1 MSAIIGALRGVLS
14 LDSAAFDTG
23 VDRSIA
29 KMGGLERRLTQSGTK
44 LQSLGKR
51 LTLGLTVPIA
61 AIGAAAVKSSMS
73 AIDAQ
78 AKLAQSL
85 GTTVKSVQVLERA
98 GDLAGV
104 SMEGVAVGVKD
115 MTRRLSQAVTFGGPV
130 AKALNS
136 IHLNAAQLMA
146 LPVDQRV
153 QKINEALETFAPAAT
168 RAAIAGQIF
177 GEEGSLAITRIDTE
191 TLRTAIEDI
200 ERFGVAV
207 SEADADQIEKTNDAI
222 SRMGLAA
229 RGVGNQLAVAVAPV
243 LETIAD
249 GVAHVAGWF
258 NQLGSSTQLTI
269 GILGGFAVAAGPV
282 AAGLGLMASWSA
294 PVIRGLLTMGPA
306 MIASARSAIALE
318 MALGATSSMSAVAGV
333 AVKGFSRALTVLK
346 GALIS
351 TGIGAVVV
359 VAGVLVNWFSKLV
372 TSTGGWGNA
381 LTLLGDVAKGVWD
394 GIKGS
399 AKAIAPALH
408 AIWESVK
415 ASFFGLLSSL
425 TEEWSR
431 FLGRL
436 SRSLAGVRGL
446 EGVSETLGNASADI
460 ISVMS
465 AFDAKAQSAS
475 SEAGRL
481 GEEAKR
487 LASEGFEAARA
498 AAKKLSD
505 AVQDVTDESGDGTAA
520 TDALKDALK
529 NIPTIGGKAGKSLK
543 GLADVAKAF
552 TKAMK
557 DAAFTAEEFGQEK
570 ARILISGIDTVS
582 NAWGDWI
589 AGGLKDFGGFVDSV
603 LGSFKTMF
611 AQMVALAAR
620 NQIMI
625 SLGFGGVAAGTPA
638 AAAGSAGSSILGI
651 GNLLGAAGGSLL
663 SGAFTSVG
671 ALFSGGVSSMF
682 STIGGQFA
690 TAFASGTA
698 SSIAASIGSVLG
710 PIALFGVALTAIIGT
725 VRTLDAGIQVT
736 VNEMDTLVET
746 YRVRRRSYLFGLI
759 NSTSTGLSRA
769 DAAVADP
776 IIDAVAQ
783 IQASVLNMSDILGIG
798 AEAFDGFS
806 TVVRISTM
814 DMTDEE
820 IAAEVQ
826 AQLTAVADAMAEM
839 ALEGFEM
846 FRSGESASEALARLS
861 SSLVAVTQVSELLG
875 HSFTGT
881 GVLGAALASSLVDAF
896 GGLDA
901 YTSAT
906 RSYFEAFFSEEE
918 RRAAILSQT
927 TAALAQINVVMPTT
941 RQQYRDM
948 IAALDLTTERG
959 RELYATLIGMADV
972 MDFVLPSV
980 QGFTDIISAL
990 VGSTGSVVDQMLSE
1004 GASMARAAETAAS
1017 NWYKASE
1024 TIKGLISDI
1033 LNANTTGPAGRDQAL
1048 RYNLSQYEAA
1058 LSAARGGDLEA
1069 ARSIPSLASAYL
1081 ESVKGTA
1088 SSFAEFQ
1095 AAQARILGDARF
1107 LSGIAELEGA
1117 NQDVLVTL
1125 YQEQIG
1131 ILEEVRDYLATTETI
1146 NADDISSFEA
1156 RLGSLQAAIE
1166 EAELFSYD
1174 YLRERLQVTVDLLPT
1189 ANLPEDVRALIRAAT
1204 TGIESSINFAVYA
1217 ADLTPDLRWLAV
1229 NGASEHIKTIEF
1241 VVGDSQ
1247 WSQAAQDVALGSA
1260 GTFVQTVQF
1269 VARNLMSAEMTEIAL
1284 TDASALIKTIR
1295 FSAQAI
1301 PADLRALIFN
1311 DIEAL
1316 DKTINFLEGDSLPD
1330 DKQALALEDAS
1341 TFRRIINIVAGNIT
1355 GERIQQLALDDPLA
1369 FRRVINITAGTIPD
1383 ISVRRLA
1390 LDAAAEFTRII
1401 NLEPGATLD
1410 ANTVRLALMTSGSVT
1425 RTIRAVM
1432 SNGLTHDEM
1441 LLALAG
1447 SSELARVVNVSLASG
1462 SDPVAIQLALGNIGA
1477 YAVNIRAALQA
1488 SAEVREI
1495 VFGDAGSYAAMIEAA
1510 FSADL
1515 SDEARRVLLEQQG
1528 EYAVNI
1534 IATLS
1539 ADIPDNV
1546 RTLLLNANT
1555 SAIRGITIATAFA
1568 GSVDPDELP
1577 LLLEDSTAVLRMISI
1592 AVNPIGITAF
1602 DMLFMDVLASGQA
1615 ETWRGIR
1622 AGVDTSGIAGRSLT
1636 YLTELGSD
1644 AFWRWRGLRGGV
1656 DLSRFSNAEWA
1667 YFTELESDAWWRW
1680 RGIRGGIDAGAAM
1693 STAYWQELRQG
1704 AAWRQRG
1711 LTGGIDTSAVTGTP
1725 YWAEL
1730 RNNQYWRWR
1739 GITAGIDTSQITGTA
1754 SAFFSELRTGSYE
1767 RWRRIRGEVLT
1778 GAITG
1783 TGLTFFD
1790 ELVTGTS
1797 TRWRGLTA
1805 GIDTSALLSGTTGAY
1820 WSELRSDTW
1829 WRWRGIRGGVDL
1841 TGLTGNGLR
1850 FFNELSTRVSTI
1862 QRIIDGEVDLSGLT
1876 ARQLSL
1882 LDLIRGTTTGTVTLG
1897 GSFVFD
1903 PSASF
1908 TTWWESA
1915 TETQITTP
1923 MSVLT
1928 DALADLRA
1936 AADANTAALEQAR
1949 IDNYIAGL
1957 TVNNRG
1963 QSFMNDEQIRT
1974 VADMMGIDQS
1984 GASLGQLMWRIANAS
1999 RTDALERV
2007 FYDPTGAA
2015 ENRFRA
2021 GTSWDYRSGYTRD
2034 DFSIVSDPDNPWS
2047 YSITGPQGGTQ
2058 TGLTYDQVY
2067 ALMDGVILGDVPAFA
2082 TGGSH
2087 AGGLRLVGEQGVE
2100 LEATGP
2106 SRIYS
2111 ARQTQALLAGA
2122 GSDVADQIAR
2132 LTDELKELRKE
2143 NVQLQSKI
2151 YGVTRDTAKRL
2162 EKFDKDGLPAERV

>member
-1 MSAIIGALRGVLS
+1 MFLAERQVMTATAGTLTLIVDSTSVAAGERA
-14 LDSAAFDTG
+14 LDSIARTGSRVEGSLKIDMGQIEQAMERLGQKVIRLDATMTAGMGRVSAAG
-23 VDRSIA
+23 
-29 KMGGLERRLTQSGTK
+29 Q
-44 LQSLGKR
+44 
-51 LTLGLTVPIA
+51 
-61 AIGAAAVKSSMS
+61 
-73 AIDAQ
+73 AQ
-78 AKLAQSL
+78 AKTFEALRASIDPAFAASQRFRQVQQELA
-85 GTTVKSVQVLERA
+85 GMVQRGEASQRAANLVLEQAASRYLGAATAAERKSEAERKASLVTAEAAKNYEILRA
-98 GDLAGV
+98 SVDPLYATSRRYEAALMALDTAQAAGV
-104 SMEGVAVGVKD
+104 ISDRDRIQTLSLLEAQMIQTKGSAAGAAGGVANFGMIATQVGYQIQDVFVSAPMVGWLRAITQQAPQAAGAFAMLGGTLGAIIPWVGTAVAVGAALTPMLFDMGDGAEEASGELDELAQFIDRLSAVSQATSGDLDRYLITAFGEVSSQVQALIEDLKRAEFSAISAKMQREVESASRLLTQLEGAWDVFTESLKDGAQVDQAYLDRQVEIIRKSKLELGDFLAIQKEVKD
-115 MTRRLSQAVTFGGPV
+115 VFAATTVDQFVKELAEAYALADGLGGPV
-130 AKALNS
+130 GKQVVEALLKAAQEGGVLDRVLASAATSAGS
-136 IHLNAAQLMA
+136 IKSDANAAADAFLRAANNAMA
-146 LPVDQRV
+146 MQQSMASLSMPFKDAMEELDFELSTKAMSAADKLV
-153 QKINEALETFAPAAT
+153 AT
-168 RAAIAGQIF
+168 RVRRLEETMRSASERVFGFDYGLTDEQKAQLAEFEAALKKQAGQ
-177 GEEGSLAITRIDTE
+177 L
-191 TLRTAIEDI
+191 
-200 ERFGVAV
+200 VKV
-207 SEADADQIEKTNDAI
+207 S
-222 SRMGLAA
+222 
-229 RGVGNQLAVAVAPV
+229 
-243 LETIAD
+243 
-249 GVAHVAGWF
+249 
-258 NQLGSSTQLTI
+258 
-269 GILGGFAVAAGPV
+269 AAGARAEKQLKRELDAV
-282 AAGLGLMASWSA
+282 RASLS
-294 PVIRGLLTMGPA
+294 P
-306 MIASARSAIALE
+306 
-318 MALGATSSMSAVAGV
+318 LGAYNQKLEELVA
-333 AVKGFSRALTVLK
+333 LK
-346 GALIS
+346 
-351 TGIGAVVV
+351 
-359 VAGVLVNWFSKLV
+359 
-372 TSTGGWGNA
+372 
-381 LTLLGDVAKGVWD
+381 
-394 GIKGS
+394 
-399 AKAIAPALH
+399 
-408 AIWESVK
+408 
-415 ASFFGLLSSL
+415 GLLSDQEMAQAIRNLNVELADSL
-425 TEEWSR
+425 PLVGDLTDAVVE
-431 FLGRL
+431 
-436 SRSLAGVRGL
+436 GL
-446 EGVSETLGNASADI
+446 FNGFKGTLDDI
-460 ISVMS
+460 GGL
-465 AFDAKAQSAS
+465 F
-475 SEAGRL
+475 
-481 GEEAKR
+481 KR
-487 LASEGFEAARA
+487 WLIELIAM
-498 AAKKLSD
+498 AAK
-505 AVQDVTDESGDGTAA
+505 
-520 TDALKDALK
+520 
-529 NIPTIGGKAGKSLK
+529 
-543 GLADVAKAF
+543 
-552 TKAMK
+552 
-557 DAAFTAEEFGQEK
+557 
-570 ARILISGIDTVS
+570 
-582 NAWGDWI
+582 
-589 AGGLKDFGGFVDSV
+589 
-603 LGSFKTMF
+603 
-611 AQMVALAAR
+611 
-620 NQIMI
+620 NQIVI
-625 SLGFGGVAAGTPA
+625 SMGLGGVAAGTPA
-638 AAAGSAGSSILGI
+638 AAAGSVGSSVLGV
-651 GNLLGAAGGSLL
+651 GNLLGGIGGSLL
-663 SGAFTSVG
+663 SGAFNSVG
-671 ALFSGGVSSMF
+671 ALFTGGFSSMF

-698 SSIAASIGSVLG
+698 SSIAASIGAVLG
-710 PIALFGVALTAIIGT
+710 PVALLGAALTAIIGT
-725 VRTLDAGIQVT
+725 VKTLDVGIQVT
-736 VNEMDTLVET
+736 VDEFDTLVET
-746 YRVRRRSYLFGLI
+746 YRLRRKSYLFGLVSSRSTVM
-759 NSTSTGLSRA
+759 NSA

-839 ALEGFEM
+839 ALEGFEV

-861 SSLVAVTQVSELLG
+861 SSLVAVTQVSDLLG

-901 YTSAT
+901 YTHAT

-927 TAALAQINVVMPTT
+927 SAALAQINVVMPET
-941 RQQYRDM
+941 RQQYRAMVD
-948 IAALDLTTERG
+948 ALDLTTERG
-959 RELYATLIGMADV
+959 RELYATLISMADV

-1024 TIKGLISDI
+1024 TIKDLISDI
-1033 LNANTTGPAGRDQAL
+1033 LNSNTTGPAGRDQSL
-1048 RYNLSQYEAA
+1048 RYNLSQYETA
-1058 LSAARGGDLEA
+1058 LSAARGGDIDA

-1081 ESVKGTA
+1081 DSVKGTA

-1095 AAQARILGDARF
+1095 AAQARVLGDARF

-1117 NQDVLVTL
+1117 NQDVLVSL

-1146 NADDISSFEA
+1146 SADDISSFEA

-1204 TGIESSINFAVYA
+1204 TGIESSINFAVFA

-1269 VARNLMSAEMTEIAL
+1269 VARNLMSAGMTEIAL

-1316 DKTINFLEGDSLPD
+1316 DKTINFLEGDSIPD

-1341 TFRRIINIVAGNIT
+1341 TFRRIINIVAGNIA
-1355 GERIQQLALDDPLA
+1355 GERIQKLALDDPLA

-1390 LDAAAEFTRII
+1390 LDAAAEFTRVI

-1462 SDPVAIQLALGNIGA
+1462 ADPVAIQLALGNIGA

-1539 ADIPDNV
+1539 ADMPDNV

-1602 DMLFMDVLASGQA
+1602 DMLFMDVLASGQT

-1622 AGVDTSGIAGRSLT
+1622 AGVDTSGISGRSLV
-1636 YLTELGSD
+1636 YLQELGSD
-1644 AFWRWRGLRGGV
+1644 AFWRWRGIRGGV
-1656 DLSRFSNAEWA
+1656 DLGGMGSTGWRYFNELSSNAFWRNRGIRGDVDLHQLSSA
-1667 YFTELESDAWWRW
+1667 GWRFFNELSSNSFWRW
-1680 RGIRGGIDAGAAM
+1680 RGIRG
-1693 STAYWQELRQG
+1693 S
-1704 AAWRQRG
+1704 
-1711 LTGGIDTSAVTGTP
+1711 
-1725 YWAEL
+1725 
-1730 RNNQYWRWR
+1730 
-1739 GITAGIDTSQITGTA
+1739 
-1754 SAFFSELRTGSYE
+1754 
-1767 RWRRIRGEVLT
+1767 
-1778 GAITG
+1778 
-1783 TGLTFFD
+1783 
-1790 ELVTGTS
+1790 
-1797 TRWRGLTA
+1797 
-1805 GIDTSALLSGTTGAY
+1805 
-1820 WSELRSDTW
+1820 
-1829 WRWRGIRGGVDL
+1829 VDL

-1882 LDLIRGTTTGTVTLG
+1882 IDLIRGTTTGTVTLG

-1928 DALADLRA
+1928 EALADLRA

-1963 QSFMNDEQIRT
+1963 QSFMNEEQIRT
-1974 VADMMGIDQS
+1974 LSDMMGIDQT

-2007 FYDPTGAA
+2007 FYDPTGAS

-2122 GSDVADQIAR
+2122 GADVVDQIAR